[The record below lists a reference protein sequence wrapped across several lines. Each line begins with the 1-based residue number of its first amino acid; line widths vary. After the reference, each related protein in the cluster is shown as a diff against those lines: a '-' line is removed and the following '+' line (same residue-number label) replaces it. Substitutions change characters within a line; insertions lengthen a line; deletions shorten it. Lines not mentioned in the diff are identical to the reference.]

1 MKTIKKEI
9 INLKENLIINQL
21 KTQNSI
27 PITAFLNF
35 EEIDK
40 ISKKIDKGLVW
51 SNQFLEVAN
60 EWN

>member
-21 KTQNSI
+21 KAQNSI
-27 PITAFLNF
+27 PITAFLSF

-40 ISKKIDKGLVW
+40 ISKKINKGLVW
-51 SNQFLEVAN
+51 NNQSLEVVH
-60 EWN
+60 E